1 MKKYITFG
9 SPAIGKEEI
18 KAVTKCLKSGWI
30 GTGPL
35 VKKFEKKFSNY
46 SNSKFA
52 IAVGSCTAALHLSL
66 NSINLREGD
75 EVIVPAMTFCSTVN
89 SIIHSGYKPVL
100 ADVNLET
107 MNIDPEEIEKKITK
121 KTKAL
126 VIVHFAGR
134 PCDMSKILK
143 IVKKH
148 NLILIEDCAHAIE
161 ASYEKKKCGT
171 FGLYG
176 CFSFYVTKNLV
187 TAEGGMILSN
197 SKKNVDPIKQRALHG
212 MSKDAWKRYSDKGYK
227 HYDIIDAGFKYNMT
241 DIQAA
246 MGLEQLKKINRHSEK
261 RNKIWREYQEFFK
274 DYDILTPAKI
284 DKNKI
289 HAKHLYTVLIDK
301 KKIGIDRDHFMIE
314 LHNKGVGTGVHYR
327 SIPSHTFYKKK
338 FGWNESDYKNSSL
351 IGSQTVSLPLS
362 PNLNRKDMDKIFSS
376 IKKIIKN

>member
-9 SPAIGKEEI
+9 SPSIGKEEI

-35 VKKFEKKFSNY
+35 VKKFEKKFSDY
-46 SNSKFA
+46 SKSKFA

-66 NSINLREGD
+66 NSINLSKND

-100 ADVNLET
+100 ADVNLKT

-126 VIVHFAGR
+126 VVVHFAGR
-134 PCDMSKILK
+134 PCDMNKIMK
-143 IVKKH
+143 IVEKH

-161 ASYEKKKCGT
+161 TSYKGKKCGT

-197 SKKNVDPIKQRALHG
+197 SKQKVDPIKQRALHG
-212 MSKDAWKRYSDKGYK
+212 MSKDAWKRFSDKGYK

-246 MGLEQLKKINRHSEK
+246 MGLEQLKKINKHSNK
-261 RNKIWREYQEFFK
+261 RNKIWNEYQEFFK
-274 DYDILTPAKI
+274 DYDISTPAKI
-284 DKNKI
+284 EKNTK
-289 HAKHLYTVLIDK
+289 HAKHLYTILIDK
-301 KKIGIDRDHFMIE
+301 KKIGIDRDHFMMK
-314 LHNKGVGTGVHYR
+314 LHDKGVGTGVHYR

-338 FGWNESDYKNSSL
+338 FNWKETDYKNSCL
-351 IGSQTVSLPLS
+351 IGDQTVSLPLS
-362 PNLNRKDMDKIFSS
+362 PNLSSRDMDKIFSS
-376 IKKIIKN
+376 IEKIIKD

>member
-18 KAVTKCLKSGWI
+18 KAVTKCMKSGWI
-30 GTGPL
+30 GTGPV
-35 VKKFEKKFSNY
+35 VKKFEKNFAKY
-46 SNSKFA
+46 SSSKYA

-66 NSINLREGD
+66 NSISLNKGD

-89 SIIHSGYKPVL
+89 SIIHSGYKPIL
-100 ADVNLET
+100 ADVELET
-107 MNIDPEEIEKKITK
+107 MNINPEEIEKKITK

-134 PCDMSKILK
+134 PCDMNKIIK
-143 IVKKH
+143 IVKKY

-161 ASYEKKKCGT
+161 ATYNEKKCGT

-187 TAEGGMILSN
+187 TAEGGMIISG
-197 SKKNVDPIKQRALHG
+197 KETNVDPIKQRALHG
-212 MSKDAWKRYSDKGYK
+212 MSKDAWKRFSDKGYK

-246 MGLEQLKKINRHSEK
+246 MGLEQLKKINKHLK
-261 RNKIWREYQEFFK
+261 IRNKIWDEYQKFFK
-274 DYDILTPAKI
+274 DYDICTPAQI
-284 DKNKI
+284 DKNMN

-301 KKIGIDRDHFMIE
+301 KKIGIDRDEFMIR
-314 LHNKGVGTGVHYR
+314 LHEKGIGTGVHYR

-338 FGWNESDYKNSSL
+338 FKWKNSNYKNSST
-351 IGSQTVSLPLS
+351 IGEQTVSLPLS
-362 PNLNRKDMDKIFSS
+362 ANLKKTDMDRILNS
-376 IKKIIKN
+376 IKMVLKN

>member
-18 KAVTKCLKSGWI
+18 NAVTKCMKSGWI

-35 VKKFEKKFSNY
+35 VKKFENNFANY
-46 SNSKFA
+46 SKSKYA

-66 NSINLREGD
+66 NSISLNKGD

-100 ADVNLET
+100 ADVNFNT
-107 MNIDPEEIEKKITK
+107 MNIDPEEIEKKISK

-134 PCDMSKILK
+134 PCDMDKITS
-143 IVKKH
+143 IVKKY

-161 ASYEKKKCGT
+161 GSYKGKKCGT
-171 FGLYG
+171 FGMYG

-197 SKKNVDPIKQRALHG
+197 NKEKIDPIKQRALHG
-212 MSKDAWKRYSDKGYK
+212 MSKDAWKRFSDNGYK

-246 MGLEQLKKINRHSEK
+246 IGLQQLKKIKKHLKIRD
-261 RNKIWREYQEFFK
+261 KIWEEYQNFFK
-274 DYDILTPAKI
+274 NYEIKTPDKI
-284 DKNKI
+284 ENNTT
-289 HAKHLYTVLIDK
+289 HAKHLYTILIDK
-301 KKIGIDRDHFMIE
+301 KKLGITRDEFMMK
-314 LHNKGVGTGVHYR
+314 LHTNGVGTGVHYR

-338 FGWNESDYKNSSL
+338 FKWKQSDYKNSSL
-351 IGSQTVSLPLS
+351 IGDQTVSLPLS
-362 PNLNRKDMDKIFSS
+362 PNLTKKNFDKILHT
-376 IKKIIKN
+376 IEKVLKN